1 VPSPRRKVCVRC
13 GDLLPPSRRKYC
25 PVCADLVRQEQKREY
40 QRRYRR
46 LLRDLGRE
54 GLGEGRLG
62 PHRNP
67 DPRVEAGVVR
77 RELRRLLGR
86 GAPAGDGG
94 GVVSPGPLAIP
105 PPVRGS
111 CPECFSDQVVWD
123 PLRREFSC
131 QDCGLVLSGSYEYS
145 AGVRVDFPW
154 GLVI

>member
-1 VPSPRRKVCVRC
+1 MPSSQGRVCVRC
-13 GDLLPPSRRKYC
+13 GEPIPPSRRKYC
-25 PVCADLVRQEQKREY
+25 PVCAVLVRRERKREY

-46 LLRDLGRE
+46 LLRGLGRE

-67 DPRVEAGVVR
+67 DPRVEAGAVR

-86 GAPAGDGG
+86 SSSGFRDSQ
-94 GVVSPGPLAIP
+94 VSPGPLTLP

-111 CPECFSDQVVWD
+111 CPECFSDQVFWD
-123 PLRREFSC
+123 PLLREFSC
-131 QDCGLVLSGSYEYS
+131 RECGLVLSGSYEYS
-145 AGVRVDFPW
+145 AGFRVDFPW

>member
-1 VPSPRRKVCVRC
+1 MPSPRRRVCVRC
-13 GDLLPPSRRKYC
+13 GELIPPSRRKYC
-25 PVCADLVRQEQKREY
+25 PVCAVLVRREQKREY

-46 LLRDLGRE
+46 LLRGLGRE

-86 GAPAGDGG
+86 SSSGFRDSQ
-94 GVVSPGPLAIP
+94 VSPGPLAIP
-105 PPVRGS
+105 PPLRGS
-111 CPECFSDQVVWD
+111 CPECFSDQVFWD

-131 QDCGLVLSGSYEYS
+131 QDCGLVLSGPYEYS
-145 AGVRVDFPW
+145 AGVQVDFPW